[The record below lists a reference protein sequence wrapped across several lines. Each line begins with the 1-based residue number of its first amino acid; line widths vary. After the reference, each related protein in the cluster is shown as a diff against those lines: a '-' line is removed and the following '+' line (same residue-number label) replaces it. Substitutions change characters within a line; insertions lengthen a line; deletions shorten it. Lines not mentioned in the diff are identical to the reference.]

1 MQFVPAIVTI
11 YLAGVVLALWRT
23 DAAPLPRLG
32 LALLWPLAAIACVT
46 TLTMLSAA
54 ALVLFPVV
62 GLIVLGGAGAMW
74 WYWR

>member
-1 MQFVPAIVTI
+1 MQFVTALLAI
-11 YLAGVVLALWRT
+11 YLVGGLLALWRT
-23 DAAPLPRLG
+23 DAPPLPRVG

-46 TLTMLSAA
+46 TLTMLSVA

-62 GLIVLGGAGAMW
+62 GLIVLGGAGTVW